1 MADAAHIQ
9 GIGNNVN
16 TDATSDC
23 KCNCRCLSYKLNLM
37 AWNKKGFSVNMS
49 DN

>member
-1 MADAAHIQ
+1 MARQCMQIKLADAEHIQ

-23 KCNCRCLSYKLNLM
+23 KCNCRYAYHIN
-37 AWNKKGFSVNMS
+37 
-49 DN
+49 